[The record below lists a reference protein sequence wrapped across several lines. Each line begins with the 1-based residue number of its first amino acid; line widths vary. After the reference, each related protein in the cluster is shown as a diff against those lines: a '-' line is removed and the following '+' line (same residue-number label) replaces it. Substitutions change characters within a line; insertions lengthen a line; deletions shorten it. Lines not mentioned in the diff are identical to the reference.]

1 MKRYATVSEVEHRL
15 VVCNRSQ
22 YHIREVLKK
31 MQADRW
37 ELVLA
42 HLSKNG
48 NEALFF
54 KRKKIKNYMEK

>member
-1 MKRYATVSEVEHRL
+1 
-15 VVCNRSQ
+15 
-22 YHIREVLKK
+22 